1 MTRLKQLLDNKGASA
16 VTIEQ
21 SASLADAIRIMHQ
34 HRVGSVIIPSS
45 SGEPLGILTERDVI
59 RLFAEGH
66 TDFEKLRVQDCMTT
80 GLMLGNPDDDTEQV
94 LVLMTEKRFR
104 HLPIVYEGHIVGV
117 ISIGDLVKAK
127 LQETSAEAKAL
138 RDYIHS

>member
-45 SGEPLGILTERDVI
+45 SGEP
-59 RLFAEGH
+59 
-66 TDFEKLRVQDCMTT
+66 
-80 GLMLGNPDDDTEQV
+80 
-94 LVLMTEKRFR
+94 
-104 HLPIVYEGHIVGV
+104 
-117 ISIGDLVKAK
+117 
-127 LQETSAEAKAL
+127 
-138 RDYIHS
+138 